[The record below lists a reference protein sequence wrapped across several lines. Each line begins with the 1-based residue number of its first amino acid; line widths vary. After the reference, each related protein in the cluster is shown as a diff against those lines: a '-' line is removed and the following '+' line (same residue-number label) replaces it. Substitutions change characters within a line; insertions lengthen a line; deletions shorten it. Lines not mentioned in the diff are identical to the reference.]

1 MGEPIKKAERSLLST
16 KIFLKLL
23 SLETIIQRSVLT
35 AFLLGQKAK
44 FVFDKPNAEDL
55 VFLK

>member
-1 MGEPIKKAERSLLST
+1 MGEPIKKVERSLLST

-23 SLETIIQRSVLT
+23 SLETIMQSVLT

>member
-23 SLETIIQRSVLT
+23 SLEIIMQSVLT
-35 AFLLGQKAK
+35 AFLSSQKAK
-44 FVFDKPNAEDL
+44 LVFDEPKAEDL

>member
-1 MGEPIKKAERSLLST
+1 MGEPIKKAERSLFST

-23 SLETIIQRSVLT
+23 SLEIIMQSVLT
-35 AFLLGQKAK
+35 AFLYSQKAK

>member
-23 SLETIIQRSVLT
+23 SLEIIMQRVLT
-35 AFLLGQKAK
+35 AFLSSQKAK
-44 FVFDKPNAEDL
+44 LVFDEPKAEDL

>member
-1 MGEPIKKAERSLLST
+1 MRVIKKAERSHFPT

-23 SLETIIQRSVLT
+23 SLETIMQRFLT

-44 FVFDKPNAEDL
+44 FVLEKPNAEDL

>member
-1 MGEPIKKAERSLLST
+1 MGESIKKAERSLLST

-23 SLETIIQRSVLT
+23 SLETIMQSVLT
-35 AFLLGQKAK
+35 ALLLGQKAK